1 MPTGGRKRWKR
12 ESPVVSRQYAQAGQW
27 GIGGCGSLAKFIDRK
42 PIKIAALK
50 PTPWR
55 RSKMEIT
62 WVGTTKIETS
72 KSGGRMAETPV
83 G

>member
-1 MPTGGRKRWKR
+1 MEEREPSGEPTVCPGWSMG
-12 ESPVVSRQYAQAGQW
+12 YW
-27 GIGGCGSLAKFIDRK
+27 GVGSLAKFIDRK